1 MALGEKLQELRKGKG
16 ISQEAFS
23 EIMGVSRQAISKWEL
38 NQSYPEMEKL
48 IEVSDYFQ
56 VSLDYLVKESVDEAV
71 EESEQKNEV
80 FVDKQ
85 ENKFVDVIKMVLL
98 AGIAIVMSSIRFF
111 IMGDYR
117 AGILLGI
124 LGCIIIL
131 GFYVTRVVKV
141 R

>member
-16 ISQEAFS
+16 ISQEGFA

-56 VSLDYLVKESVDEAV
+56 VSLDYLVKEGVDEAV

-85 ENKFVDVIKMVLL
+85 ENKFVDVIRMVLL

-111 IMGDYR
+111 IMGDYT

-124 LGCIIIL
+124 LGCIIIV
-131 GFYVTRVVKV
+131 GFFVTRVVKV